1 MNFRLWER
9 LRDWL
14 LLFLLLA
21 LSVGV
26 MLARNV
32 PLVRTVRAA
41 SLETTAWV
49 EARFAW
55 AGRYLSALEE
65 NELLREENISLA
77 SEVARSR
84 EATIENERLRALI
97 AFRDSTDYR
106 LLAARIVDRDV
117 TDQQNFLTIDVG
129 AADSVAV
136 GMAVVDDRGIIGKV
150 VEVTPSYALV
160 MSYLHTDFRMPAKIL
175 PLGTTGSVGW
185 DGERRDRLLMEFVS
199 RTEPVL
205 RGQRVVTSGF
215 SATFPPGFAVGYI
228 DSVAALPGR
237 NQLLVFVQ
245 PASPLDRAEFVF
257 VVLDRPEPERLQ
269 ERDFLASQ

>member
-1 MNFRLWER
+1 MTFRLWER

-14 LLFLLLA
+14 LLLVLLS

-32 PLVRTVRAA
+32 PLVRALRAA
-41 SLETTAWV
+41 SLESTAWV

-84 EATIENERLRALI
+84 EAIIENDRLRSLI
-97 AFRDSTDYR
+97 AFRDSTGYR

-117 TDQQNFLTIDVG
+117 TRQQNFLTIDIG
-129 AADSVAV
+129 AADSVEV
-136 GMAVVDDRGIIGKV
+136 GMAVVNDRGIIGKV
-150 VEVTPSYALV
+150 VEVAPSYARV
-160 MSYLHTDFRMPAKIL
+160 MSYLHTDFRMPAKVL

-205 RGQRVVTSGF
+205 RGQQVVTSGF
-215 SATFPPGFAVGYI
+215 SASFPPGFAVGYV

-237 NQLLVFVQ
+237 NQLQVFVQ

-257 VVLDRPEPERLQ
+257 VVLDRPVPERLE
-269 ERDFLASQ
+269 ERNFIEEE